1 LKILLL
7 CKAYKVKTL
16 YVFGSAVSG
25 SFNEKSDIDFLI
37 TFEDN
42 LSVDDYTENYFS
54 LQYKLRAL
62 FKREIDLVT
71 QNFLSNPFLIQSIN
85 ANKQLLYVKP

>member
-1 LKILLL
+1 MLL